1 MGRSTTA
8 VGRESEASKGRSS
21 GRRRFDGIDPGGG
34 EGAMERNARER
45 GDGAMESI
53 QEERER
59 ETRQKKNWEAIRF
72 AWCEREDTRST
83 YGPHRMR

>member
-45 GDGAMESI
+45 RRGDGI
-53 QEERER
+53 DPGGTRER
-59 ETRQKKNWEAIRF
+59 DATEKKLGGDKV
-72 AWCEREDTRST
+72 CVV
-83 YGPHRMR
+83 

>member
-45 GDGAMESI
+45 EATGRWNRSRRN
-53 QEERER
+53 ERER
-59 ETRQKKNWEAIRF
+59 ETRQKKKLGGDKV
-72 AWCEREDTRST
+72 CVV
-83 YGPHRMR
+83 